1 MADRIK
7 GITIEIGGDTTKLS
21 KALEGVNRDLKTAQ
35 SGLKDVDRLLKFD
48 PGNVELLRQKQGY
61 LNDAIDSTKQKLE
74 QEREAL
80 NQMKNTE
87 GFDKNSEQAKALE
100 RQIAADEQALKNLQK
115 QSKEFGSV
123 GAQQFKL
130 VGDQVSKVGERIQDV
145 GKNMSMK
152 VTAPIAGIATASMA
166 AWKEVDAGLDIVVQK
181 TGATGE
187 QFNELKGIVE
197 NIATT
202 IPTDFETV
210 GNAVGEV
217 ATRFGVTGD
226 ELEALS
232 TQFIQFAELNG
243 TEVTNSIDTAQKAL
257 SAFGLDAQSAG
268 NLLDALNVTGQAT
281 GAGMDSLLNGLVQNG
296 TAFQEMGLSIEQ
308 ATMFM
313 GQMETSGAN
322 SETVMNG
329 LRKALKSAAEDGV
342 PLNDALA
349 QLQESILN
357 GTNGMDGLTAAY
369 DLFGKSGD
377 QIYGAV
383 KNGTLDFVALA
394 DAAALTGTSVA
405 ETFAATKDPV
415 DDWKTSLNEAK
426 IAGADLGAA
435 LQTTLAPMISKVS
448 EVVSSLTEKF
458 RSLSPEQQQMIIK
471 IGLVVAA
478 IGPAITIIGSLVSGL
493 GTVISVIGTVV
504 GVLGGPLTLAIGAAV
519 AIGIGLYKNWD
530 TIKEKAGQLFS
541 AIKEK
546 FAAMKEA
553 ISKPINAA
561 KDAVKTAIDKI
572 KGLFNFEFKWPK
584 LKMPHFSVSGSMNP
598 LRWIEEGVPKIHV
611 EWYRKA
617 YDNPVMFTSP
627 TVLATPNGYKGFGD
641 GSGAEIVM
649 GLNKLREMVGNGG
662 GNINITVYGA
672 QGQDVKELAAEIE
685 RRMIQAQR
693 SQRAVFA

>member
-21 KALEGVNRDLKTAQ
+21 KALEGVNRDLKTART
-35 SGLKDVDRLLKFD
+35 GLKDVDRLLKFD
-48 PGNVELLRQKQGY
+48 PSNVELLRQKQGY
-61 LNDAIDSTKQKLE
+61 LNDAIDSTKKKLE
-74 QEREAL
+74 QERDAL

-130 VGDQVSKVGERIQDV
+130 VGDAVKQAGDKISNI
-145 GKNMSMK
+145 GKEMSMK
-152 VTAPIAGIATASMA
+152 VTAPIVGVGAASMA
-166 AWKEVDAGLDIVVQK
+166 AWKEVDAGMDIVVQK

-187 QFNELKGIVE
+187 RFEQMKGIVE
-197 NIATT
+197 NIATS

-217 ATRFGVTGD
+217 ATRFGVTGE

-243 TEVTNSIDTAQKAL
+243 TEVTGAIDTAQKAL
-257 SAFGLDAQSAG
+257 AAFGLDAQSAG
-268 NLLDALNVTGQAT
+268 GLLDALNITGQAT
-281 GAGMDSLLNGLVQNG
+281 GASMDSLLNGLVQNG

-329 LRKALKSAAEDGV
+329 LRKALKNAAEDGV

-349 QLQESILN
+349 QLQDTIVN
-357 GTNGMDGLTAAY
+357 GTDRMDGLTAAY

-383 KNGTLDFVALA
+383 KNGTLDFTALA
-394 DAAALTGTSVA
+394 EAANMTGTSVA
-405 ETFAATKDPV
+405 ETFEATKDPA
-415 DDWKTSLNEAK
+415 DDFKTAMNQAK
-426 IAGADLGAA
+426 IAGADLGTA
-435 LQTTLAPMISKVS
+435 LQTTVAPMIQKVS
-448 EVVSSLTEKF
+448 EVIQSLTEKF
-458 RSLSPEQQQMIIK
+458 RALSPEQQEMIVK

-478 IGPAITIIGSLVSGL
+478 IGPALTVIGSLVSGI
-493 GTVISVIGTVV
+493 GTLISVVGTIV
-504 GVLGGPLTLAIGAAV
+504 GILGGPLTIAIGAAI
-519 AIGIGLYKNWD
+519 AIGVALYKNWD
-530 TIKEKAGQLFS
+530 TVKEKAGQLFV

-546 FAAMKEA
+546 FEAIKEA
-553 ISKPINAA
+553 IRKPIEAA
-561 KDAVKTAIDKI
+561 KEAVHNAIEKI
-572 KGLFNFEFKWPK
+572 KGFFNFEFTWPK

-598 LRWIEEGVPKIHV
+598 LKWLEEGVPKIQV

-617 YDNPVMFTSP
+617 YDNPVMFTTP

-649 GLNKLREMVGNGG
+649 GLNKLKEMVGSGG
-662 GNINITVYGA
+662 GNVNITVYGA

-685 RRMIQAQR
+685 RRMVQAQR